1 MAHFLRTKKSE
12 GFHAHLFVLQKR
24 DSSRRKS
31 DKKNLVSGLEHFL
44 NFVIGM
50 NDDILRRDLE
60 LLRGLAAR
68 ARAGVEFVLTED
80 HLDDWM
86 LLAVEG
92 GVGQDVAS
100 EKRRRSS

>member
-1 MAHFLRTKKSE
+1 MQAHNEVVGATHRTRVE
-12 GFHAHLFVLQKR
+12 VVVTGRMVYGLFQGVAR
-24 DSSRRKS
+24 DSCT
-31 DKKNLVSGLEHFL
+31 
-44 NFVIGM
+44 
-50 NDDILRRDLE
+50 
-60 LLRGLAAR
+60 RGLAAR